1 MRPAPKLGFFALG
14 LVGAFAVAAAA
25 GASFGPID
33 VGAAVSHATMPSGTN
48 EDSTMSGMTI
58 AADGYQLVT
67 SASSV
72 EANAPAI
79 FTFQIERVDGSSVTK
94 FDVLNERRLHLI
106 VLSRNLVDY
115 FHLHPS
121 MDTDGLWRI
130 ELPPLKPNSYRVYAD
145 FQPTGA
151 QRVTLATDLAVPGLV
166 ELVKVPE
173 PAARVEVDGYTVSST
188 AEQLLGESTLMFDI
202 SLAGKSVL
210 TESYLGAAGHLVVVR
225 VGDLGYLHAH
235 AIDDAAQSV
244 HFMTEFP
251 TSGTYRLFLEFE
263 HADKVRI
270 ASFTVEILQE
280 GS

>member
-1 MRPAPKLGFFALG
+1 MRPVPKLGIFALG
-14 LVGAFAVAAAA
+14 LVGAFALAAAA

-33 VGAAVSHATMPSGTN
+33 VGAAESHATMPSGTS
-48 EDSTMSGMTI
+48 EVSTMSGMTI

-67 SASSV
+67 STSSV
-72 EANAPAI
+72 EANTPAN
-79 FTFQIERVDGSSVTK
+79 FTFRIERVDGSSVTK

-106 VLSRNLVDY
+106 VLSRDLVGY

-121 MDTDGLWRI
+121 MDTDGSWRV
-130 ELPPLKPNSYRVYAD
+130 ELPPLTPNSYRLYAD

-166 ELVKVPE
+166 DLVKVPE
-173 PAARVEVDGYTVSST
+173 PASRVEVDGYTVSLT
-188 AEQLLGESTLMFDI
+188 AEQLLGESTLTFDI
-202 SLAGKSVL
+202 SLAGESVV
-210 TESYLGAAGHLVVVR
+210 TDPYLGAAGHLVIIR

-235 AIDDAAQSV
+235 AIDDADQSV
-244 HFMTEFP
+244 RFMAEFP

-263 HADKVRI
+263 HAGKVRI
-270 ASFTVEILQE
+270 ASFTAEILQE